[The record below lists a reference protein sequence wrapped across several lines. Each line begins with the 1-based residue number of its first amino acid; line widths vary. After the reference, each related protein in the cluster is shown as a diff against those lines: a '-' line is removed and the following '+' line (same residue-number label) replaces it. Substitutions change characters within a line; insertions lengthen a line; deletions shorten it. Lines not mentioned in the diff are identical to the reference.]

1 MAIGRPLIRKTTVDA
16 PVAATAWHS
25 VLQDFPRLLGS
36 PAPSSFRL
44 FCQYKKRGRR
54 LRIFIG
60 ILGSLLL
67 LAVLWDAFETMIL
80 PRRVARRIR
89 LTSIFYRLTWLPWAA
104 LGRRRRPGPKRE
116 AFLSYYGPLST
127 ILLLVVWAA
136 GIVFGFAMI
145 KWAAVSD
152 PRTPSGAARFADE
165 LYASGTNYFVPG
177 LEDTSAFA
185 RFLTVAEAG
194 LGLGFLA
201 MVVGYLPVLYSAFSR
216 REVNISLMDSRAG
229 APSTTLELL
238 SRYRGN
244 AAGLD
249 STLQEFERWT
259 AEMLESHISYPV
271 LSYFR
276 SQHDNQSWLGVITTI
291 LDTCSLVM
299 TGLKD
304 HSPWQA
310 QLTFAIARH
319 TVVDVAQILRTPPL
333 PPVPNRLPPE
343 DFTLL
348 RSALSECRPGISDG
362 NGYER
367 LAELRALYEPYV
379 YALSHHLEMRLPQWV
394 SHAQVRHNWETS
406 AWGRVEIPP
415 EAM

>member
-1 MAIGRPLIRKTTVDA
+1 M
-16 PVAATAWHS
+16 
-25 VLQDFPRLLGS
+25 
-36 PAPSSFRL
+36 
-44 FCQYKKRGRR
+44 
-54 LRIFIG
+54 
-60 ILGSLLL
+60 ILT
-67 LAVLWDAFETMIL
+67 VLWDAFETIIL
-80 PRRVARRIR
+80 PRRVARRFR
-89 LTSIFYRLTWLPWAA
+89 LTRMFYRLTWVPWAA
-104 LGRRRRPGPKRE
+104 IGRRKRNAPKRE

-127 ILLLVVWAA
+127 LLLLTVWAA
-136 GIVFGFAMI
+136 GMVFGFAI
-145 KWAAVSD
+145 LEWAAGSQLH
-152 PRTPSGAARFADE
+152 TPSGPANFLDD
-165 LYASGTNYFVPG
+165 LYSSGTNYFTLG
-177 LEDTSAFA
+177 LGDVTPRSGFA
-185 RFLTVAEAG
+185 RFLTVVEAG
-194 LGLGFLA
+194 LGFGFLA
-201 MVVGYLPVLYSAFSR
+201 MVVSYLPVLYSAFSR
-216 REVNISLMDSRAG
+216 REANISLMDSRAG

-259 AEMLESHISYPV
+259 AELLESHISYPV

-310 QLTFAIARH
+310 RLTFAIARH
-319 TVVDVAQILRTPPL
+319 TVVDVAQILRTPPR
-333 PPVPNRLPPE
+333 PPVPDRLPPE

-348 RSALSECRPGISDG
+348 RSALSECRPGIADG
-362 NGYER
+362 DGYER

-379 YALSHHLEMRLPQWV
+379 NALSHYLEMRLPLWV